1 MWSDIRQ
8 ALLPKLSVATLD
20 ATLDAR
26 LNEFCSALVETDAAL
41 ASELTALVKHAR
53 YWSLWRGLIASHFV
67 RETVLREASFVRD
80 IVRSPMPLPAVD
92 TRALT
97 AILNVEEPEVALRR
111 FRRRHMLLIAWF
123 DLAGLCPLDEVLERL
138 STLADLCLASALGIA
153 RQRMQSRHGELR
165 NVAGEPCHLYA
176 ICMGKLGG
184 RELNFSSDIDLIFV
198 YSGAATSDGDRA
210 LDASEYTL
218 REARIVIDLLDRR
231 TADGRV
237 FRVDTRLRPFG
248 ESGPLTISFSA
259 LETYLQ
265 VHGRDWERYAFIK
278 ARFVSATPDTMAPE
292 VGQFRQQVLAPFVY
306 RRYLDFGV
314 LTSLRDMKRM
324 IGAEVARRDRGDH
337 LKLGPGGIREIEFIV
352 QSWQLIRGGTVTTL
366 QSHEFAVALR
376 ALGDAS
382 CLDAA
387 TVKTLLAAYRFLR
400 RAENCLQA
408 FDDRQTHS
416 LPTSELQRQSMAIV
430 FATPDWSEFLDALNV
445 HRHAVRA
452 VFDDLLE
459 STADNL
465 GDASDTLDWFGAM
478 EAQRRVRLA
487 ELQLDTN
494 AILSV
499 LEPFLEA
506 CQRSRLD
513 TVARGRVN
521 AFLGNLL
528 CGVAERDDA
537 VPVTGRILDIA
548 SAVLRRSAY
557 LSLLNE
563 QPGAMQ
569 RLIEIA
575 AASASVTQRI
585 ALHPVLLDELLD
597 TDEAGQAFD
606 RNRLATRLERALA
619 ENDGQDTE
627 ERIAVLVR
635 FAQAAWFHI
644 AVADCM
650 GYLPIMKV
658 SDHLSDVAELVLDAC
673 LDIAWDDLVSR
684 AGMPAGADSVNKR
697 FAIIGYG
704 KLGGL
709 ELGYGS
715 DLDIVFL
722 HDLPE
727 GDTAGEK
734 PIDNQRF
741 VARLARRLVHF
752 LGTQTGSGQLYEVDM
767 RLRPSGRKGFLV
779 SGLDAFARYQQQS
792 AWTWEHQALTRAR
805 PVAGDRAIAERFQTI
820 RHEIL
825 TQHVKREGL
834 RQEVAAMRQ
843 RMREHLSKTTSDTV
857 DLKQGRG
864 GIADLEFIVQYLLLA
879 HAPENPA
886 LTTWSDNIR
895 QLDSLAEAGVITAEQ
910 ASALQD
916 AYRALR
922 ETSHRLALNGDAQ
935 LIRHDELVQT
945 RALIEGT
952 WAEWLGGHDS

>member
-1 MWSDIRQ
+1 MWSGIRQ
-8 ALLPKLSVATLD
+8 QILPRLSVAALD
-20 ATLDAR
+20 ATLDAN
-26 LNEFCSALVETDAAL
+26 LDEFCSAVAAADATL
-41 ASELTALVKHAR
+41 ADELTALVEDSR
-53 YWSLWRGLIASHFV
+53 FWTLWRGLLASEFV
-67 RETVLREASFVRD
+67 RETILREMPFVRHFL
-80 IVRSPMPLPAVD
+80 RSPMTLPAVD
-92 TRALT
+92 AQELT
-97 AILNVEEPEVALRR
+97 DLLDREEAEAALRR

-138 STLADLCLASALGIA
+138 SSLADVCLASALGIA
-153 RQRMQSRHGELR
+153 RQRMQSKHGALR
-165 NVAGEPCHLYA
+165 DAAGEHCHLYA

-184 RELNFSSDIDLIFV
+184 RELNFSSDIDLVFV
-198 YSGAATSDGDRA
+198 YSGAAISDGNRS

-231 TADGRV
+231 TAEGRV

-248 ESGPLTISFSA
+248 DSGPLTISFSA

-278 ARFVSATPDTMAPE
+278 ARFVSATLNVLPQE
-292 VGQFRQQVLAPFVY
+292 VVQFRRQVLQPFVY

-314 LTSLRDMKRM
+314 LSSLRDMKRM

-352 QSWQLIRGGTVTTL
+352 QSWQLIRGGTIATL
-366 QSHEFAVALR
+366 QTHRFSAALR
-376 ALGDAS
+376 ALGDAD
-382 CLDAA
+382 CIDQT
-387 TVKTLLAAYRFLR
+387 TVDTLLVAYRFLR

-408 FDDRQTHS
+408 FADRQTHS
-416 LPTSELQRQSMAIV
+416 LPTNQIQQQSMAIV
-430 FATPDWSEFLDALNV
+430 FETPDWPGFLNELNA
-445 HRHAVRA
+445 HRHAVRI

-459 STADNL
+459 STADNR
-465 GDASDTLDWFGAM
+465 GETSDTLDWFGA
-478 EAQRRVRLA
+478 ADGQRRTKLA
-487 ELQLDTN
+487 SLNLDSG
-494 AILSV
+494 AIQSALD
-499 LEPFLEA
+499 PFLEA
-506 CQRSRLD
+506 CERSRLD
-513 TVARGRVN
+513 TVARDRVN
-521 AFLGNLL
+521 AFLENLL
-528 CGVAERDDA
+528 CGVAQRSDA
-537 VPVTGRILDIA
+537 VTVTERVLTIA

-563 QPGAMQ
+563 QPGAMR
-569 RLIEIA
+569 RLLEIA
-575 AASASVTQRI
+575 AASASVTRRI

-597 TDEAGQAFD
+597 TDEAGRAFD
-606 RNRLATRLERALA
+606 RDRLATRLARALEECA
-619 ENDGQDTE
+619 GEDTE
-627 ERIAVLVR
+627 ERIAILVR

-658 SDHLSDVAELVLDAC
+658 SDHLSDVAELILDAC

-684 AGMPAGADSVNKR
+684 VGLPAGADVSNKR

-722 HDLPE
+722 HDLPD
-727 GDTAGEK
+727 GDTTGAQ

-741 VARLARRLVHF
+741 VARLARRLVNF
-752 LGTQTGSGQLYEVDM
+752 LGAQTGSGQLYEVDM

-779 SGLDAFARYQQQS
+779 SGLDAFERYQQQS

-805 PVAGDRAIAERFQTI
+805 PVAGDLDIAQRFQAI
-820 RHEIL
+820 RHQIL
-825 TQHVKREGL
+825 TQYVQRDGL
-834 RQEVAAMRQ
+834 RQEVAAMRR
-843 RMREHLSKTTSDTV
+843 RMREHLSQTNNEQF

-879 HAPENPA
+879 HAREKPA
-886 LTTWSDNIR
+886 LTEWSDNIR
-895 QLDSLAEAGVITAEQ
+895 QLDSLAGAQVITTEQ

-922 ETSHRLALNGDAQ
+922 ETSHRLALNGDAA
-935 LIRHDELVQT
+935 LIGHDELAQP
-945 RALIEGT
+945 RALIEKAWT
-952 WAEWLGGHDS
+952 QWLGQADG